1 MLAKQNMKKEEGF
14 DYKQEESDVF
24 GSVKRPRIE
33 IQIFSKK
40 KNRWIWVDEVLA
52 DTGADFCMVPRYLGN
67 FFVKDITTGKY
78 VEIKGVVP
86 GARLIAY
93 IHELR
98 IKLRDNEFEA
108 PVAIADSDDVPSI
121 FGRVGGLDL
130 FDANFLNGEKVKLR
144 WEE

>member
-14 DYKQEESDVF
+14 DY
-24 GSVKRPRIE
+24 
-33 IQIFSKK
+33 
-40 KNRWIWVDEVLA
+40 
-52 DTGADFCMVPRYLGN
+52 
-67 FFVKDITTGKY
+67 ITTGKY

-98 IKLRDNEFEA
+98 IKLR
-108 PVAIADSDDVPSI
+108 
-121 FGRVGGLDL
+121 
-130 FDANFLNGEKVKLR
+130 

>member
-1 MLAKQNMKKEEGF
+1 MLVKRNMKKEEEF
-14 DYKQEESDVF
+14 EYKPEESDVF
-24 GSVKRPRIE
+24 DSVKRPRIE
-33 IQIFSKK
+33 IHIFSKK

-52 DTGADFCMVPRYLGN
+52 DTGADFCMLPRYLGT

-93 IHELR
+93 IHELK
-98 IKLRDNEFEA
+98 IKLGDSEFEA

-121 FGRVGGLDL
+121 FGRVNGLDL
-130 FDANFLNGEKVKLR
+130 FDANFLKGKKVKLA
-144 WEE
+144 WE